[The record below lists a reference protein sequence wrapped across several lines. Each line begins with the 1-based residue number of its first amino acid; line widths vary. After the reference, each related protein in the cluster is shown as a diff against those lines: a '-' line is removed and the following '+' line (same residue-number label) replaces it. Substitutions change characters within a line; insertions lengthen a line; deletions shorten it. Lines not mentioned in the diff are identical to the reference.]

1 MDTDDIP
8 ARRAV
13 SELGAVTAMND
24 KADGA
29 VQETCFWK
37 CGDTAP
43 DHEHY
48 TVIVRENGRL
58 LGRLAPGGRTT
69 TRKIRAS
76 LLSKATA
83 TRIAGEING
92 DKDAGA
98 DLCAK
103 VAKF

>member
-1 MDTDDIP
+1 
-8 ARRAV
+8 
-13 SELGAVTAMND
+13 MND
-24 KADGA
+24 IADGA
-29 VQETCFWK
+29 VQDTCFWK

-48 TVIVRENGRL
+48 TVIVRENGKL

-69 TRKIRAS
+69 TLNINAS

-83 TRIAGEING
+83 MRIAGEING
-92 DKDAGA
+92 DNDAGA
-98 DLCAK
+98 DLSAK